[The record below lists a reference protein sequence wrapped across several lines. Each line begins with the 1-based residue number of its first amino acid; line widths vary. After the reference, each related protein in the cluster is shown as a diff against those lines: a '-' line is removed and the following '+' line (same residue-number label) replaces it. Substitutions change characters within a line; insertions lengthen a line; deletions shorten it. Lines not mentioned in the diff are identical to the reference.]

1 VVVSRAAP
9 AADPRPAPAPDAWIG
24 DLFAAPVLTGSLALD
39 AADPGALAP
48 AEAALAARFAPA
60 RLRAFAAG
68 RQCARALLA
77 ALGAG
82 VPALLVDGH
91 RAPIWPEGIIGT
103 IAHDAGLAVAAVARR
118 GVLRGLGVDLEPDEP
133 LSEPVRRRVCTPGEA
148 RALAYVDDTEAGR
161 RAKLLFVVKEA
172 IYKCVHPLVRAP
184 LGLRDVEIELD
195 FAGGRFHARA
205 LPHAP
210 EAAAAL
216 VGAIEGRFARR
227 GGRFLAGATLRAPA
241 APGAPASAG
250 APAE

>member
-1 VVVSRAAP
+1 MGGVVVSSVAP
-9 AADPRPAPAPDAWIG
+9 AADPRAAPAPDAWIG
-24 DLFAAPVLTGSLALD
+24 DLFAPPVLTGSLPLE

-48 AEAALAARFAPA
+48 EEAALATRFAPA

-77 ALGAG
+77 TLGAG
-82 VPALLVDGH
+82 APPLRVDDH
-91 RAPIWPEGIIGT
+91 RAPVWPEGIIGT

-118 GVLRGLGVDLEPDEP
+118 GALRGLGVDLEPDGP
-133 LSEPVRRRVCTPGEA
+133 LAEPVRRRVCTAGEA
-148 RALAYVDDTEAGR
+148 RALADLDDTEAGR

-172 IYKCVHPLVRAP
+172 VYKCVHPLVRVP
-184 LGLRDVEIELD
+184 LGLRDVEVELD

-216 VGAIEGRFARR
+216 VAAVEGRFARR
-227 GGRFLAGATLRAPA
+227 GGRFLAGAALRAPQ
-241 APGAPASAG
+241 APAAAG
-250 APAE
+250 ARAE